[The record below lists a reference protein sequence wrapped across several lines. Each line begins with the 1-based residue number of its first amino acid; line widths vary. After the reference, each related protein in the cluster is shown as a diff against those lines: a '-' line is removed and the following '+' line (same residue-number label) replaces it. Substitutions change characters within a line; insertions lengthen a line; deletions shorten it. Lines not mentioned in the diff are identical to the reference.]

1 MGPRTQEVV
10 VVVGEVTCALVHVK
24 TNSVTSHLS
33 LQNASANMRIWIDTT
48 EHTESIPILEML
60 VAGDSLRFF
69 IFFLFFTRVAFALY
83 DLIII
88 VM

>member
-1 MGPRTQEVV
+1 
-10 VVVGEVTCALVHVK
+10 
-24 TNSVTSHLS
+24 
-33 LQNASANMRIWIDTT
+33 MRIWIDTT

-60 VAGDSLRFF
+60 VAGDSLRLLLL
-69 IFFLFFTRVAFALY
+69 FLFYFFTRVAFALY